1 MKKIILL
8 FLPLLLILANSHVL
22 AKPKIKHDESNFLEP
37 DHTRHVLDEHL
48 TLEGLVELELLYT
61 DSDEFSEESADEFTV
76 STVELFAGLDLN
88 KHISSKVG
96 FLYEEDETDFEL
108 DYATIDFDDMGVEA
122 LGLSIG
128 KMYLPFGRFDTSM
141 MNDTLVLELAEIRD
155 VSGLVTW
162 SNSDISISSFLFK
175 GDVESN
181 DQSSTAMGVSTDY
194 ALGAATF
201 GLDYLTNVYQTNLF
215 SDYINEQDIL
225 IDDAEPAYILRGA
238 YTIENIFV
246 SAELFQ
252 SEELDAIASSNP
264 KALHLEAGLKVKVWQ
279 FALAWQE
286 TEDSVELGL
295 PESRTSVSASR
306 EFTSNAIN
314 FVVGLE
320 LFQDKDY
327 SQSQGGSGNSA
338 SNVLLQ
344 LGLFF

>member
-8 FLPLLLILANSHVL
+8 FLSITLILASSHVF

-37 DHTRHVLDEHL
+37 DHTRHIFNEHL

-61 DSDEFSEESADEFTV
+61 DSDEFSDESADDFAV
-76 STVELFAGLDLN
+76 STVELLAALDLN

-108 DYATIDFDDMGVEA
+108 DYATIDFDDLGIEA
-122 LGLSIG
+122 LSVSVG
-128 KMYLPFGRFDTSM
+128 KMYLPFGRFDTNM

-155 VSGLVTW
+155 VSGMVTW

-181 DQSSTAMGVSTDY
+181 DQSSTAMGVSAEY
-194 ALGAATF
+194 ALGSASV

-215 SDYINEQDIL
+215 SGYINEQDIL
-225 IDDAEPAYILRGA
+225 IDDAESAYILRGA
-238 YTIENIFV
+238 YTFEDFYV
-246 SAELFQ
+246 STELFQ
-252 SEELDAIASSNP
+252 SKKLNAIASNKP
-264 KALHLEAGLKVKVWQ
+264 KALHLEAGLAVDVWQ

-295 PESRTSVSASR
+295 TESRNSVSVSR
-306 EFTSNAIN
+306 EFSSNTVSL
-314 FVVGLE
+314 VVGLE
-320 LFQDKDY
+320 LFKDEDY
-327 SQSQGGSGNSA
+327 SQSQGGSGNTSN
-338 SNVLLQ
+338 NVLLQ
-344 LGLFF
+344 LGVFF